1 VIALYIYLKEECKMG
16 KQHVGKKPLKIKVA
30 DYIEF
35 DGNGFGRGGGI
46 NVVLN
51 DKFSRS
57 IMLTNLVDYNELKD
71 APVEDCINYVKT
83 HYHGVLIAEPNS
95 GKDEL
100 MMNMAG
106 VVLKYAIDTYT
117 KEMEEDE

>member
-1 VIALYIYLKEECKMG
+1 MG

-71 APVEDCINYVKT
+71 ASVEDCINYVKT

>member
-1 VIALYIYLKEECKMG
+1 MSKHKE
-16 KQHVGKKPLKIKVA
+16 KKALKIKVA

-46 NVVLN
+46 NIVLN
-51 DKFSRS
+51 DKFSRA

-71 APVEDCINYVKT
+71 APVEECINYVKA
-83 HYHGVLIAEPNS
+83 HYHGVLIAEPGS

-100 MMNMAG
+100 MMNIVG
-106 VVLKYAIDTYT
+106 VVLKYAIDAYT
-117 KEMEEDE
+117 RKMEEKEE